1 MSGGLSEEDKARA
14 EQIKNDANQQF
25 KEEKYDKAIELY
37 SKVCCAVW
45 YTITLIL

>member
-1 MSGGLSEEDKARA
+1 MSEGLSEEDKARA

-37 SKVCCAVW
+37 SKVYCA
-45 YTITLIL
+45 TDITLR